1 MRLVI
6 TKHNRP
12 TRQTWS
18 ILYRL
23 ALLQLSMTIATLG
36 ITYALRRPE
45 SVYRQRKVTG
55 EEIMATKAE
64 IRASAKSL
72 CFQACTDC
80 TSADECDPDENWIE
94 EARAALET
102 NEIKSKSK

>member
-1 MRLVI
+1 MLHDNRIISIVKTEPIHACLMRLVI

-12 TRQTWS
+12 ARQTWS

-45 SVYRQRKVTG
+45 SVYCQRK
-55 EEIMATKAE
+55 
-64 IRASAKSL
+64 
-72 CFQACTDC
+72 
-80 TSADECDPDENWIE
+80 
-94 EARAALET
+94 
-102 NEIKSKSK
+102 